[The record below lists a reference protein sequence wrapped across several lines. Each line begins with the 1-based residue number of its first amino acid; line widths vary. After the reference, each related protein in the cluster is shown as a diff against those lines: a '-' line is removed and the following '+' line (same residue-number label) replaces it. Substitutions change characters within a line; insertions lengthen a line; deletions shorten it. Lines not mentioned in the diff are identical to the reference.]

1 VLSQTDKRQGQF
13 NQVESDCRAV
23 SSSTE
28 VDTGSR
34 EEKMRQIKKRNF
46 RRFLKRQKF

>member
-13 NQVESDCRAV
+13 NQVESDCRAF

-34 EEKMRQIKKRNF
+34 EEKCGKSKNGTF
-46 RRFLKRQKF
+46 AVS